1 MLNKEAIEQILS
13 QIMDI
18 IPELEGL
25 IVASSSGKVA
35 AGQTLTEKDH
45 SKIAASILA
54 FHNESKNVNTV
65 VNQGISQVLYI
76 ESENGYTIAVHGL
89 KAFAVAI
96 AGKDAA
102 PSLGLI
108 IRSLRRAVEKIEQ
121 G

>member
-1 MLNKEAIEQILS
+1 MLNKKAIEQILS

-25 IVASSSGKVA
+25 IVASASGKVA
-35 AGQTLTEKDH
+35 AGLTLTEKDH
-45 SKIAASILA
+45 NKIAASILA
-54 FHNESKNVNTV
+54 LHNESKNVNTA
-65 VNQGISQVLYI
+65 VNQSTSQVLYI
-76 ESENGYTIAVHGL
+76 ESENGYTIAVHAL
-89 KAFAVAI
+89 KTFAVAI

-108 IRSLRRAVEKIEQ
+108 IRSLRRAVEKIDQ

>member
-1 MLNKEAIEQILS
+1 MPNKEAIEQILS

-18 IPELEGL
+18 IPEIEGL

-45 SKIAASILA
+45 SKIAASVLA
-54 FHNESKNVNTV
+54 LYNESKNVNTA
-65 VNQGISQVLYI
+65 VNQGTSQVLYI
-76 ESENGYTIAVHGL
+76 ESENGYTITVHGM
-89 KAFAVAI
+89 KTFAVAI